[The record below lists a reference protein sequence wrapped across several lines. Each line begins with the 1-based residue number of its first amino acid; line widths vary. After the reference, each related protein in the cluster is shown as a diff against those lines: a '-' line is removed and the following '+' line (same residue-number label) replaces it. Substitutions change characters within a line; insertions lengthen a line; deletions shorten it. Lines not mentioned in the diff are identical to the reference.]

1 MNANERA
8 GFISGVFL
16 MVLFACTATY
26 IAGFEWVKQ
35 LRFSPLI
42 VGIVIGM
49 IYANTLRRHVPAE
62 WGPGITF
69 CSKQVLRFGIVLY
82 GFQVTLGD
90 VLAVGLPALV
100 VDVLVVSL
108 TLVFGVL
115 LGKLLKMDG
124 QTAMLT
130 SVGSSICGAAAVL
143 AAEPVVKGEPYKAAV
158 AVSTVVIFGTIS
170 MFLYP
175 ACYHAGVYDM
185 DSRQLGI
192 YTGATLH
199 EVAHVYGAGE
209 AMNGTGDTELPAGV
223 RMSAARAEMNAALEQ
238 HRQQQPAAAAAL
250 EPARCTMNAACDEL
264 CSVLGE
270 VPDTASLQR
279 PDIKQPAVIVK
290 MLRVILLAPVLIVLS
305 FILSRRA
312 QQTNGKARVQVPAFA
327 VFFLLVIG
335 FNSLNLLPVSC
346 VNAIRSV
353 DTFLLTMAM
362 TALGVETGFDKF
374 RKAGP
379 KPFLL
384 ALMLF
389 AWLVFGGYWLV
400 KGVTAIW

>member
-1 MNANERA
+1 MSTNERA
-8 GFISGVFL
+8 GFVSGVFL
-16 MVLFACTATY
+16 MVLFASTATY

-35 LRFSPLI
+35 LRISPLI

-49 IYANTLRRHVPAE
+49 AYANTLRRHVPSE

-100 VDVLVVSL
+100 VDVLVVTL

-115 LGKLLKMDG
+115 LGKLLKMDS

-158 AVSTVVIFGTIS
+158 AVSTVVIFGTLS

-175 ACYHAGVYDM
+175 ACYRADVYDM
-185 DSRQLGI
+185 DARQMGI

-209 AMNGTGDTELPAGV
+209 AMNGMDELHDSAYERMRAVQTEMNEAVEQYRLQYPE
-223 RMSAARAEMNAALEQ
+223 SAAELKAA
-238 HRQQQPAAAAAL
+238 QQ
-250 EPARCTMNAACDEL
+250 RICTDCETLVATMRGSEE
-264 CSVLGE
+264 SGGQKV
-270 VPDTASLQR
+270 
-279 PDIKQPAVIVK
+279 DIKQPAVIVK

-312 QQTNGKARVQVPAFA
+312 QQTDGKARVQMPAFA

-346 VNAIRSV
+346 VSAIRSV

-362 TALGVETGFDKF
+362 TALGVETSFDKF

-389 AWLVFGGYWLV
+389 VWLVFGGYWLV

>member
-1 MNANERA
+1 MSTNERA
-8 GFISGVFL
+8 GFVSGVFL

-35 LRFSPLI
+35 LRISPLI

-49 IYANTLRRHVPAE
+49 AYANTLRRHVPSE

-100 VDVLVVSL
+100 VDVLVVTL

-115 LGKLLKMDG
+115 LGKLLKMDS

-158 AVSTVVIFGTIS
+158 AVSTVVIFGTLS

-175 ACYHAGVYDM
+175 ACYRADGYDM
-185 DSRQLGI
+185 DARQMGI

-209 AMNGTGDTELPAGV
+209 AMNGTDELHDSAYERMRAVQTEMNEAVEQYRLQYPE
-223 RMSAARAEMNAALEQ
+223 SAAELKAA
-238 HRQQQPAAAAAL
+238 QQ
-250 EPARCTMNAACDEL
+250 RICTDCETLVATMRGSEE
-264 CSVLGE
+264 SGGQKV
-270 VPDTASLQR
+270 
-279 PDIKQPAVIVK
+279 DIKQPAVIVK
-290 MLRVILLAPVLIVLS
+290 MLRVILLSPVLIVLS

-312 QQTNGKARVQVPAFA
+312 QQTDGKARVQMPAFA

-346 VNAIRSV
+346 VSAIRSV

-362 TALGVETGFDKF
+362 TALGVETSFDKF

>member
-1 MNANERA
+1 MSTNERA
-8 GFISGVFL
+8 GFVSGVFL
-16 MVLFACTATY
+16 MVLFASTATY

-35 LRFSPLI
+35 LRISPLI

-49 IYANTLRRHVPAE
+49 AYANTLRRHVPSE

-100 VDVLVVSL
+100 VDVLVVTL

-115 LGKLLKMDG
+115 LGKLLKMDS

-158 AVSTVVIFGTIS
+158 AVSTVVIFGTLS

-175 ACYHAGVYDM
+175 ACYRADVYDM
-185 DSRQLGI
+185 DARQMGI

-209 AMNGTGDTELPAGV
+209 AMNGTDELHDSAYERMRAVQTEMNEAVEQYRLQYPE
-223 RMSAARAEMNAALEQ
+223 SAAELKAA
-238 HRQQQPAAAAAL
+238 QQ
-250 EPARCTMNAACDEL
+250 RICTDCETLVATMRGSEE
-264 CSVLGE
+264 SGGQKV
-270 VPDTASLQR
+270 
-279 PDIKQPAVIVK
+279 DIKQPAVIVK

-312 QQTNGKARVQVPAFA
+312 QQTDGKARVQMPAFA

-346 VNAIRSV
+346 VSAIRSV

-362 TALGVETGFDKF
+362 TALGVETSFDKF

>member
-1 MNANERA
+1 MSTNERA
-8 GFISGVFL
+8 GFVSGVFL
-16 MVLFACTATY
+16 MVLFASTATY

-35 LRFSPLI
+35 LRISPLI

-49 IYANTLRRHVPAE
+49 AYANTLRRHVPSE

-100 VDVLVVSL
+100 VDVLVVTL

-115 LGKLLKMDG
+115 LGKLLKMDS

-158 AVSTVVIFGTIS
+158 AVSTVVIFGTLS

-175 ACYHAGVYDM
+175 ACYRADVYDM
-185 DSRQLGI
+185 DARQMGI

-209 AMNGTGDTELPAGV
+209 AMNGMDELHDSAYERMRAVQTEMNEAVEQYRLQYPE
-223 RMSAARAEMNAALEQ
+223 SAAELKAA
-238 HRQQQPAAAAAL
+238 QQ
-250 EPARCTMNAACDEL
+250 RICTDCETLVATMRGSEE
-264 CSVLGE
+264 SGGQKV
-270 VPDTASLQR
+270 
-279 PDIKQPAVIVK
+279 DIKQPAVIVK

-312 QQTNGKARVQVPAFA
+312 QQTDGKARVQMPAFA

-346 VNAIRSV
+346 VSAIRSV

-362 TALGVETGFDKF
+362 TALGVETSFDKF

>member
-1 MNANERA
+1 
-8 GFISGVFL
+8 
-16 MVLFACTATY
+16 
-26 IAGFEWVKQ
+26 
-35 LRFSPLI
+35 
-42 VGIVIGM
+42 
-49 IYANTLRRHVPAE
+49 
-62 WGPGITF
+62 
-69 CSKQVLRFGIVLY
+69 
-82 GFQVTLGD
+82 VTLGD

-100 VDVLVVSL
+100 VDVLVVTL

-115 LGKLLKMDG
+115 LGKLLKMDS

-158 AVSTVVIFGTIS
+158 AVSTVVIFGTLS

-175 ACYHAGVYDM
+175 ACYRADVYDM
-185 DSRQLGI
+185 DARQMGI

-209 AMNGTGDTELPAGV
+209 AMNGMDELHDSAYERMRAVQTEMNEAVEQYRLQYPE
-223 RMSAARAEMNAALEQ
+223 SAAELKAA
-238 HRQQQPAAAAAL
+238 QQ
-250 EPARCTMNAACDEL
+250 RICTDCETLVATMRGSEE
-264 CSVLGE
+264 SGGQKV
-270 VPDTASLQR
+270 
-279 PDIKQPAVIVK
+279 DIKQPAVIVK

-312 QQTNGKARVQVPAFA
+312 QQTDGKARVQMPAFA

-346 VNAIRSV
+346 VSAIRSV

-362 TALGVETGFDKF
+362 TALGVETSFDKF
-374 RKAGP
+374 RKAGS

>member
-1 MNANERA
+1 MSTNERA
-8 GFISGVFL
+8 GFVSGVFL
-16 MVLFACTATY
+16 MVLFASTATY

-35 LRFSPLI
+35 LRISPLI

-49 IYANTLRRHVPAE
+49 AYANTLRRHVPSE

-100 VDVLVVSL
+100 VDVLVVTL

-115 LGKLLKMDG
+115 LGKLLKMDS

-158 AVSTVVIFGTIS
+158 AVSTVVIFGTLS

-175 ACYHAGVYDM
+175 ACYRADVYDM
-185 DSRQLGI
+185 DARQMGI

-209 AMNGTGDTELPAGV
+209 AMNGMDELHDSAYERMRAVQTEMNEAVEQYRLQYPE
-223 RMSAARAEMNAALEQ
+223 SAAELKAS
-238 HRQQQPAAAAAL
+238 QQ
-250 EPARCTMNAACDEL
+250 RICTDCETLVATMRGSEE
-264 CSVLGE
+264 SGGQKV
-270 VPDTASLQR
+270 
-279 PDIKQPAVIVK
+279 DIKQPAVIVK

-312 QQTNGKARVQVPAFA
+312 QQTDGKARVQMPAFA

-346 VNAIRSV
+346 VSAIRSV

-362 TALGVETGFDKF
+362 TALGVETSFDKF